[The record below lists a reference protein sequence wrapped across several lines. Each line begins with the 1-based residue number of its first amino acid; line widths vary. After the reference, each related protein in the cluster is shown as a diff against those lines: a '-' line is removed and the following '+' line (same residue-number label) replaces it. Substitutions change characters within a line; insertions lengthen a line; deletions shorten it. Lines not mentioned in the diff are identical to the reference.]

1 MDKENLSKE
10 TETRLGMTYE
20 QFVQK
25 YLENDPYEFM
35 AHIDAIWASMPTDE
49 APSSCPGR

>member
-1 MDKENLSKE
+1 MEQE
-10 TETRLGMTYE
+10 TKTADTAQKETRLGMTYE

-35 AHIDAIWASMPTDE
+35 AHIDAIWASLPVD
-49 APSSCPGR
+49 A